1 MTVVPSNATVI
12 TTVPDKYYNIERRLG
27 RVSQYG
33 TTAGPCMEGHFL
45 EYANCGSGIQ

>member
-27 RVSQYG
+27 RYG